1 MVEMLFLACKK
12 HLRALAGHG
21 GATPNPSFR
30 VGPSSGREYSTGDPR
45 LGFVSLS
52 HISFLAGMA
61 LFTAAVVGGS
71 GYLIRELRRQVD
83 IVRDVT
89 GLPAPVP
96 VVKITTEMLHVT
108 SIALGHVP
116 VAVIN
121 GAMAT
126 EGDSLTI
133 ETPDGSITLRVM
145 KIRDGVVQ
153 FKYGDQTISLSLV
166 EAPSRKGSAK

>member
-1 MVEMLFLACKK
+1 MPFLSCKNR
-12 HLRALAGHG
+12 LRALTGHG
-21 GATPNPSFR
+21 CATPNLSFGE
-30 VGPSSGREYSTGDPR
+30 GPSSEREYSASDPR
-45 LGFVSLS
+45 LGFVSLG
-52 HISFLAGMA
+52 HVGFLAAMA
-61 LFTAAVVGGS
+61 LFTAAIVGGS
-71 GYLIRELRRQVD
+71 GYVIRELHRQVG
-83 IVRDVT
+83 IACEAT

-96 VVKITTEMLHVT
+96 VVKITTEMFHVT

-126 EGDSLTI
+126 EGDSLTL

-145 KIRDGVVQ
+145 RIRDGVVQ
-153 FKYGDQTISLSLV
+153 FKQGDQTISVNLV